1 MMGVV
6 ASDCLDAFTLKMARC
21 RTEVEMGETK
31 SKGGN
36 VSASS
41 FGWEFQVAA
50 AIVLVLDNILELSN
64 VRVEGA
70 HEDIELSLENGMVIY
85 AQAKS
90 AANPYKN
97 ANIKTKLHDALK
109 SLNRAASGEPKEYK
123 ALVYVTNIPT
133 PTGIGEVSAFEHVE
147 RVLSFSELDEESM
160 HVVENIVASE
170 NFNKIDLNT
179 LSFHTIPFC
188 GDQEQ
193 SRYGIILRKIGRLLE
208 KVSVRN
214 SLDEKIL
221 DVWRNAFHHNS
232 SEQNLSSTLS
242 KNDVVWPIIVTACEM
257 DVEHEFTDE
266 FSDIEVDEVFE
277 RYQRII
283 GIHSM
288 RYDLVR
294 NVIYSYRDYGYGNK
308 SNDIQEFINEHWTE
322 FKSMF
327 PDSGCGELELQTLVK
342 YTLFAILRRRNIVG
356 KISKELKLK

>member
-1 MMGVV
+1 M
-6 ASDCLDAFTLKMARC
+6 
-21 RTEVEMGETK
+21 
-31 SKGGN
+31 
-36 VSASS
+36 
-41 FGWEFQVAA
+41 Q
-50 AIVLVLDNILELSN
+50 
-64 VRVEGA
+64 
-70 HEDIELSLENGMVIY
+70 
-85 AQAKS
+85 
-90 AANPYKN
+90 
-97 ANIKTKLHDALK
+97 
-109 SLNRAASGEPKEYK
+109 
-123 ALVYVTNIPT
+123 
-133 PTGIGEVSAFEHVE
+133 
-147 RVLSFSELDEESM
+147 
-160 HVVENIVASE
+160 VVENIVASE

-257 DVEHEFTDE
+257 DVGHEFTDE

-322 FKSMF
+322 FRSMF